1 MPPRAA
7 DVVGV
12 DSAARFRAEAG
23 DVLLSVQLTLA
34 NEGGGRDPAVETP
47 PSALRDVLSPDRAV
61 RESALSRSRHPS
73 VPAGPGRLVD
83 SVFVDPG
90 TGAGTV
96 RTLRRDLATEVG
108 WGQARG
114 SSPSIVGLRVEP
126 CADLRARGGDEAADA
141 LLRAVAEAIP
151 FMVRGRDRVYRTGPD
166 ELALLMPATA
176 DEGKEAALR
185 RLISGVPKAIA
196 DRKLGEVRL
205 IARRISPGELDATG

>member
-1 MPPRAA
+1 M
-7 DVVGV
+7 

-34 NEGGGRDPAVETP
+34 NEGLDGEPAVETP
-47 PSALRDVLSPDRAV
+47 PSTVRDTLPPDRAV

-73 VPAGPGRLVD
+73 IPAVPGRLVD
-83 SVFVDPG
+83 SAFVDPG

-96 RTLRRDLATEVG
+96 RTLRRDLATEVS
-108 WGQARG
+108 WGRGQG
-114 SSPSIVGLRVEP
+114 SSPSIVGLRLEP
-126 CADLRARGGDEAADA
+126 CAELRAGGGDEAADA
-141 LLRAVAEAIP
+141 LLRAVAEVIP
-151 FMVRGRDRVYRTGPD
+151 FMVRGRDRVYRTGRD

-196 DRKLGEVRL
+196 GRKLGEVRL